1 MAYPDRFLLAGI
13 MGHPVMHSRSPRLHN
28 FWLEK
33 HGLLGRYVPLAVKP
47 EGLAAAL
54 KALPALGFRGCNL
67 TIPHK
72 VLALPMMDRT
82 DAASKR
88 IGAINCVT
96 VEDDGSLSGT
106 NNDGYGYI
114 ESIRA
119 ERPAWKADAGPI
131 VVLGAGGGA
140 RAILVALA
148 DSGAREIFLLNRTD
162 ARATALAREL
172 GAPIKSAAWADR
184 SRVLDGAA
192 MVINST
198 SQGMVGQPA
207 LEIDLDALPKAALVS
222 DIVYIPKETPL
233 LAAARARGNPTVGG
247 LGMLLHQA
255 RPAFKGWFGVMPE
268 VTAEL
273 VAAIEATL

>member
-1 MAYPDRFLLAGI
+1 MSHPDRFQLAGI

-33 HGLLGRYVPLAVKP
+33 HGLVGRYVPLAVKP

-72 VLALPMMDRT
+72 ILAMTMVDRT

-96 VEDDGSLSGT
+96 VEEDGSLSGT
-106 NNDGYGYI
+106 NHDGFGYV
-114 ESIRA
+114 ESVAAEQPRWRA
-119 ERPAWKADAGPI
+119 GAGPV

-148 DSGAREIFLLNRTD
+148 DRGAREIFLLNRTD
-162 ARATALAREL
+162 ARALELAAEL
-172 GAPIKSAAWADR
+172 GAPIKAAPWADR
-184 SRVLDGAA
+184 NRVLEGAA
-192 MVINST
+192 MVVNTT
-198 SQGMVGQPA
+198 SQGMIGQPA
-207 LEIDLDALPKAALVS
+207 LEIDLAGLPKTALVS
-222 DIVYIPKETPL
+222 DIVYIPQVTPL
-233 LAAARARGNPTVGG
+233 LEAARARGNPTVGG

-268 VTAEL
+268 VTPEL
-273 VAAIEATL
+273 VSLIEATL

>member
-1 MAYPDRFLLAGI
+1 MSYPDRFLLAGI
-13 MGHPVMHSRSPRLHN
+13 MGHPVMHSRSPKLHN

-33 HGLLGRYVPLAVKP
+33 HGLVGRYVPLAVKP

-72 VLALPMMDRT
+72 ILALPMMDRT

-114 ESIRA
+114 QSVRA
-119 ERPAWKADAGPI
+119 AQPTWRADAGPI
-131 VVLGAGGGA
+131 VVFGAGGGA

-148 DSGAREIFLLNRTD
+148 DAGAREIHVLNRTD
-162 ARATALAREL
+162 ARATDLAAAL
-172 GAPIKSAAWADR
+172 GAPLKAVAWADR
-184 SRVLDGAA
+184 VRVLSGAA
-192 MVINST
+192 MVVNTT

-207 LEIDLDALPKAALVS
+207 LDVELDALPKTALVS
-222 DIVYIPKETPL
+222 DIVYIPRETPL

-268 VTAEL
+268 VTPEL
-273 VAAIEATL
+273 VALIEATL